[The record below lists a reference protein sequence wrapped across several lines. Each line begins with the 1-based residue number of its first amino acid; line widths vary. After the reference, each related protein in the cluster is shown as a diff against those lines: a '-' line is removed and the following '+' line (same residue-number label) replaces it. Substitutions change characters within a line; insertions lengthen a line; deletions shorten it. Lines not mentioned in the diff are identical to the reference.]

1 MGKYNAS
8 MSYNLDRYYWWLK
21 HMGLH
26 ETAEIVGTI
35 EYLYQEL
42 GCL

>member
-8 MSYNLDRYYWWLK
+8 MSYDLDRYWWLRNL
-21 HMGLH
+21 GLH
-26 ETAEIVGTI
+26 ETAEIVGTVSK
-35 EYLYQEL
+35 EL

>member
-8 MSYNLDRYYWWLK
+8 MSYDLDRYWWLK
-21 HMGLH
+21 RLGLN
-26 ETAEIVGTI
+26 EAAEIVGTTAM
-35 EYLYQEL
+35 EL